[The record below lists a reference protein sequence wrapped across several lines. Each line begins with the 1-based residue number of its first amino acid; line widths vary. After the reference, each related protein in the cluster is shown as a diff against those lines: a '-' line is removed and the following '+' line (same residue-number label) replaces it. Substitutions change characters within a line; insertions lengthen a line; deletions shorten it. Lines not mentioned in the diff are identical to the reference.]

1 MSFNNFVTPTWVAPN
16 GNIGWSYFFGGVG
29 GRGAQ
34 AASADAKTPDS
45 LMWATRQGRRVEQG
59 GGVTYF
65 VDFHNDGPQWCFH
78 NLMGGG
84 YV

>member
-1 MSFNNFVTPTWVAPN
+1 MAFNNFLTPSWVAPN
-16 GNIGWSYFFGGVG
+16 GNISWWYTFGASH
-29 GRGAQ
+29 GAQ

-45 LMWATRQGRRVEQG
+45 LMWATRQGSKVETNG
-59 GGVTYF
+59 NVTYF